1 MSTDNYTR
9 EYKYQK
15 GIDYEQLLLQQM
27 SRIAQYRS
35 QKKLELYEESIDT
48 FILMLPLELQD
59 KALSYK
65 KEEEIT
71 FGISKKQKQSYD
83 DLWRFCNKLL
93 SQANLIY
100 RTSYIKTYE

>member
-1 MSTDNYTR
+1 MSTDDYTR

-15 GIDYEQLLLQQM
+15 GLDFEQLLLQQM

-48 FILMLPLELQD
+48 FILMLPLEMQE
-59 KALSYK
+59 KALDYK
-65 KEEEIT
+65 KIHKIT
-71 FGISKKQKQSYD
+71 FGIKPEQKALYD

-93 SQANLIY
+93 SKANLIY